1 MDSGD
6 IMNAI
11 EKNRIISN
19 EYADLIIDYNY
30 DIYSYNVFP
39 NVLVNRIDTNY
50 AVVHIPVEYMTPNS
64 IYKFNYSAIPSCF
77 GVMSYPSF
85 VPVPDLDIYRINQI
99 SDTPDSD
106 LNGQGVLVGFVD
118 TGIDYMNQVFKHK
131 DNSSR
136 IISIWDQTIDSE
148 NNYPYDISYGTE
160 FFQEQI
166 NLALQSDIP
175 LAIVPST
182 DDNGHGTMLAGIAAG
197 SQSVENNFV
206 GIAPDADFV
215 IVKLKPAKQYLKE
228 FFAIPLDAVCYQEN
242 DIMFGVNY
250 LLRVAKQLKRP
261 IAICI
266 GVGTAQGAHG
276 GRSKLSTYLANV
288 GDKLGTVVVVAAG
301 NEGNS
306 GHHYYGEINNSVGFD
321 IAELNVGID
330 EMGFTMEFWGNAPNT
345 FTIDLYAPTGEYV
358 SRIPAFVGRRQTIQ
372 ITFKE
377 TSILVDNQTHEVVT
391 GDQLIIYRF
400 QNPMPGI
407 WQFKIYGTGD
417 LLAKFHI
424 WLPINQFIS
433 KDTYF
438 LKPNPYTTIIAPG
451 NVNIP
456 ITMTAYNQLDNS
468 LYYYASKGFTV
479 LDEVKP
485 DLAAPGVEIYCP
497 TIGNQFV
504 RSSGSSLAAA
514 YTTGLAATMLEWGI
528 LKENLPAMNSVVIK
542 RMLTNGAKRNPN
554 IPYPNKEWG
563 YGIVDSSILN
573 LSTWIRPRI

>member
-1 MDSGD
+1 
-6 IMNAI
+6 MNSV

-19 EYADLIIDYNY
+19 EYADLLIDYNY

-39 NVLVNRIDTNY
+39 NVLVNRIDPNY
-50 AVVHIPVEYMTPNS
+50 AVVHIPVEFMTPNS

-77 GVMSYPSF
+77 GLMSYPDF
-85 VPVPDLDIYRINQI
+85 VSTPALDTYKIDQI
-99 SDTPDSD
+99 SDISDSN
-106 LNGQGVLVGFVD
+106 LKGQGILVGFVD
-118 TGIDYMNQVFKHK
+118 TGIDYTNQIFKHG

-136 IISIWDQTIDSE
+136 VISIWDQTIDSE
-148 NNYPYDISYGTE
+148 NNYPYDFYYGTE

-166 NLALQSDIP
+166 NLALQSDTP

-197 SQSVENNFV
+197 SQSAENDFI

-228 FFAIPLDAVCYQEN
+228 FFAIPPDAVCYQEN

-266 GVGTAQGAHG
+266 GVGSAQGAH
-276 GRSKLSTYLANV
+276 GRSKLSTYLATA
-288 GDKLGTVVVVAAG
+288 GDKLGTAVVVAAG
-301 NEGNS
+301 NEGNI

-330 EMGFTMEFWGNAPNT
+330 EVGFTMEFWGNAPNT
-345 FTIDLYAPTGEYV
+345 FTIDLFAPTGEYV

-372 ITFKE
+372 ITIQD

-400 QNPMPGI
+400 KNPMPGI

-417 LLAKFHI
+417 LAAKFHI
-424 WLPINQFIS
+424 WLPIEQFIS
-433 KDTYF
+433 KETFF
-438 LKPNPYTTIIAPG
+438 LRPNPYTTITAPG

-456 ITMTAYNQLDNS
+456 ITITAYNQLDES
-468 LYYYASKGFTV
+468 LYYNASKGFTV
-479 LDEVKP
+479 LNEVKP
-485 DLAAPGVEIYCP
+485 DLAAPGVNIYCP

-504 RSSGSSLAAA
+504 RSSGSGLAAA
-514 YTTGLAATMLEWGI
+514 YTTGIAATMLEWGI
-528 LKENLPAMNSVVIK
+528 LKENLIAMNSVVIK
-542 RMLTNGAKRNPN
+542 RMLTNSAKRNTN
-554 IPYPNKEWG
+554 IPYPNQEWG
-563 YGIVDSSILN
+563 YGIVDSSIILT
-573 LSTWIRPRI
+573 LDTWIRPRN